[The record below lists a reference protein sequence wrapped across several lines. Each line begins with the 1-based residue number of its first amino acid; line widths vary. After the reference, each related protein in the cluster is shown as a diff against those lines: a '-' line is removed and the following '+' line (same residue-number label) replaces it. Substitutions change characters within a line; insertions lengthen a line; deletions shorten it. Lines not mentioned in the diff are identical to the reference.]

1 MMQSDTIESLPR
13 VRRVEVIDLSGRSY
27 IEHNAA
33 HVEISYQD
41 DGTTL
46 KVFLTNSLKGAYI

>member
-1 MMQSDTIESLPR
+1 MQSDTIESLPR
-13 VRRVEVIDLSGRSY
+13 VRRVEVIDLSGRAY

-41 DGTTL
+41 EGTTL
-46 KVFLTNSLKGAYI
+46 KVFLTNSLRSYLKR